1 MVKPQHFAIIGKLD
15 KLFLWRRIVFYK
27 TSHNSGLYQGQ
38 LPILEYIIHNEGC
51 TQKEIADKQ
60 RVSAASIASST
71 KRLQKAGMIQKK
83 TDESNLRRNM
93 LYVTE
98 KGIATAE
105 NCRKEFDRFHESF
118 FRSFSDEE
126 LELFTSFLDRFIRN
140 VIEDESSVDL
150 ESLIALEKRAEKV
163 REVEN

>member
-1 MVKPQHFAIIGKLD
+1 MKPQYFAIVEKLD
-15 KLFLWRRIVFYK
+15 KLFLWKRIVFYK
-27 TSHNSGLYQGQ
+27 TSHHSGLYQGQ
-38 LPILEYIIHNEGC
+38 LPILEYILQNEGC
-51 TQKEIADKQ
+51 TQKEIADKL

-83 TDESNLRRNM
+83 IDESNLRRNM
-93 LYVTE
+93 LYITE
-98 KGIATAE
+98 KGIATTE

-126 LELFTSFLDRFIRN
+126 LELFIGFLDRFIRN

-150 ESLIALEKRAEKV
+150 VSLIALEKRAEKE
-163 REVEN
+163 REDKN